1 MENGSGFHRRK
12 TKSIDLGRLH
22 FRFSVLVRFIGKL
35 SCAQANVC
43 GSTPDWRP
51 QTKERTMKFK
61 TMTLLPLV
69 LAAAFTTAAEANYFA
84 NPRLN
89 VSSNVG
95 SAPSPR
101 PVDVRENREPQVS
114 ENSFTAVKVGNSANE
129 AQNDQTATQS
139 VAPASG
145 WRRLAVSLGLSK

>member
-1 MENGSGFHRRK
+1 
-12 TKSIDLGRLH
+12 
-22 FRFSVLVRFIGKL
+22 
-35 SCAQANVC
+35 
-43 GSTPDWRP
+43 
-51 QTKERTMKFK
+51 MKFK
-61 TMTLLPLV
+61 TMMLLPLV

-89 VSSNVG
+89 VYSNVG

-129 AQNDQTATQS
+129 ASETATQS
-139 VAPASG
+139 VASASG
-145 WRRLAVSLGLSK
+145 WRRLAVSLGLWK